1 MSRPRERISD
11 RGHKPEKEISEEHLG
26 DFIPEGSLGL
36 KFIQRMCPS
45 YSLTRESL
53 VVLAQVFAV
62 ISGIPF
68 HRDYTRRRTL
78 VIKWF
83 DDNIERLEPLGSLF
97 TLEAESLHSR
107 DDGVS

>member
-1 MSRPRERISD
+1 MQRNRERISD

-26 DFIPEGSLGL
+26 KFNPEGSRGL
-36 KFIQRMCPS
+36 ALIQRMCHS

-53 VVLAQVFAV
+53 VVLAQVFSA
-62 ISGIPF
+62 ISGIAF

-83 DDNIERLEPLGSLF
+83 DDNFDRLQSLGSLF
-97 TLEAESLHSR
+97 TLEAEPLHSR
-107 DDGVS
+107 GDEIF